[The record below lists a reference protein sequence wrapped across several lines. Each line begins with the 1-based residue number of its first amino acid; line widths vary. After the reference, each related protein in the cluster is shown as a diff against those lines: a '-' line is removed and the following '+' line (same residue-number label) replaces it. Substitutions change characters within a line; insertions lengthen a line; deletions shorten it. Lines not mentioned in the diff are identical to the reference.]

1 MAGSVIC
8 KKDDC
13 ILVRLKQVL
22 FVTDL
27 GICPGRRQGEDVSMN
42 EESLKE
48 RIERKATSQR
58 FATNLSL
65 GQCVIWTR

>member
-8 KKDDC
+8 KKDVC
-13 ILVRLKQVL
+13 VPVRLKQVL
-22 FVTDL
+22 FVAGL
-27 GICPGRRQGEDVSMN
+27 GKCPGRRQGEGVSMN

-58 FATNLSL
+58 FTTNLSL
-65 GQCVIWTR
+65 GQCVI